1 MEQRVWK
8 IGLFF
13 LFAAVI
19 IGAVYTNTEEGVE
32 DITGMSS
39 LNDFEGDN
47 VIKSD
52 SLSGSGN
59 AYACISSDGTLFRS
73 DVPCS

>member
-19 IGAVYTNTEEGVE
+19 IGAVYSNSEEGVE

-39 LNDFEGDN
+39 LSDFDSDS
-47 VIKSD
+47 VIRSD

-73 DVPCS
+73 DIPCR

>member
-19 IGAVYTNTEEGVE
+19 IGAVYTNSEGGVE

-39 LNDFEGDN
+39 LSDFNDD

-73 DVPCS
+73 DIPCN